1 MLARFIFLRVGASLS
16 GGLPRH
22 YAHGQQLARAWRS
35 GGASPARFPLTCTCA
50 VASYDIGTNQ
60 EQC

>member
-16 GGLPRH
+16 GGKPRH

-35 GGASPARFPLTCTCA
+35 SGACPRQVPANVHLCGGEL
-50 VASYDIGTNQ
+50 
-60 EQC
+60 